1 MLWFMVCNFISAT
14 TVLLGVDTSRAFW
27 DSRHYVDIATIDST
41 LMNSGLI
48 DKSIL
53 LYAND
58 PTHSWLQLNSNF
70 RNAIHQVIH
79 PHELSPERFLR
90 FLSVE
95 LWDTA
100 SLPQVDTLVLYFAGH
115 GSPGF
120 IRFQDSSILY
130 KQSLERVLY
139 ALKGAGRFTYLCILV
154 DSCHAA
160 SFIDILQGESWYVG
174 ISSSM
179 KNESSY
185 SAFSD
190 PVTGIPHIDRFS
202 LALSLVN
209 LSHYQN
215 FTGLLLADEFSFK
228 HLLSHPLIV
237 GNGSLWFR
245 NDALPD

>member
-1 MLWFMVCNFISAT
+1 MLWFTIYSFVSAI

-27 DSRHYVDIATIDST
+27 DSRHYVDVTTINST
-41 LMNSGLI
+41 LVNSGLV

-58 PTHSWLQLNSNF
+58 PTHSWLQLNSDSK
-70 RNAIHQVIH
+70 NATHQMIP

-95 LWDTA
+95 LWDTT
-100 SLPQVDTLVLYFAGH
+100 SLPQVDTLILYFSGH

-139 ALKGAGRFTYLCILV
+139 ALKGAGRFAYLCILV

-215 FTGLLLADEFSFK
+215 FSDLLSAKEFSFRN
-228 HLLSHPLIV
+228 LLSHPLIV
-237 GNGSLWFR
+237 GNSSLWFR
-245 NDALPD
+245 NADF